1 MKLKKVFKKPTQ
13 IAMLDFNTFQV
24 NKYENN
30 AFSYDYISAIAFGDK
45 AVNLK
50 TGAEI
55 DLKAEQKKWDNL
67 CKVYPALKE
76 SAVVLVAD
84 GWTNVAYSLDSYWDE
99 VLGKTDPEDYPF

>member
-1 MKLKKVFKKPTQ
+1 MKLKKLFKKPTQ
-13 IAMLDFNTFQV
+13 IAVLDFDTFQV

-55 DLKAEQKKWDNL
+55 NLKKEQAKWEHL

-84 GWTNVAYSLDSYWDE
+84 GWTNIAYNLDSYWD
-99 VLGKTDPEDYPF
+99 VALGKEDAEDYPF

>member
-13 IAMLDFNTFQV
+13 IAVLDFNTFQV

-55 DLKAEQKKWDNL
+55 DLKKEQAKWDNL

-99 VLGKTDPEDYPF
+99 ALGKTDPEDYPF

>member
-1 MKLKKVFKKPTQ
+1 MKFKKLFKKPTQ
-13 IAMLDFNTFQV
+13 IAVLDFSTFQV

-30 AFSYDYISAIAFGDK
+30 DFFYDYISAIAFGEK

-55 DLKAEQKKWDNL
+55 DLKAENAKWKSL

-76 SAVVLVAD
+76 SAVILVANE
-84 GWTNVAYSLDSYWDE
+84 WTDVAYRLDSYWD
-99 VLGKTDPEDYPF
+99 VALGKIDSEDYPF

>member
-1 MKLKKVFKKPTQ
+1 MRLKRLFKKPTQ
-13 IAMLDFNTFQV
+13 IAVLDFSTFQV

-30 AFSYDYISAIAFGDK
+30 EFSYDYISAIAFGRK

-55 DLKAEQKKWDNL
+55 DLKAENAKWENL

-76 SAVVLVAD
+76 SAVILVAN
-84 GWTNVAYSLDSYWDE
+84 GWTNVASNLDTYWDE
-99 VLGKTDPEDYPF
+99 ALGKAEEYPF

>member
-1 MKLKKVFKKPTQ
+1 MKFKKLFKKPTQ
-13 IAMLDFNTFQV
+13 IAVLDFNTFQV
-24 NKYENN
+24 NKYETN

-55 DLKAEQKKWDNL
+55 NLKKERAKWESL
-67 CKVYPALKE
+67 CKVYPSLKE

-84 GWTNVAYSLDSYWDE
+84 GWTNISLGLDAYWDKA
-99 VLGKTDPEDYPF
+99 LGKDNPEDYPF

>member
-13 IAMLDFNTFQV
+13 IAVLDFNTFQV

-55 DLKAEQKKWDNL
+55 DLKKEQAKWDNL
-67 CKVYPALKE
+67 CKVYPSLKE

-84 GWTNVAYSLDSYWDE
+84 GWTNVAFSLDSYWDE
-99 VLGKTDPEDYPF
+99 ALGKTDPEDYPF